1 MTFPP
6 LGESQPDQPDQ
17 PPPTRD
23 GAPDEAPKRP
33 RLARAIKVLRWV
45 LILAV
50 IGFATWYFITIWGDV
65 APVIAEM
72 NPWAIAGSF
81 GVLLVGMV
89 LNVIAWV
96 TLLHGLGHQVPF
108 IRSAQIM
115 LVGQLGKYVPGSAW
129 AYVLQMEIGRQYG
142 VARARVLVAS
152 LYAAGV
158 GVVASLILG
167 AVALPQLSEGYP
179 QLLWLFLLL
188 PVGLACLH
196 PAVMTFL
203 ANLVL
208 KLFRRPPLEK
218 KVRLGTTMG
227 ALAWSLGS
235 YLLYGL
241 HLWLLTSGKA
251 PFTEVLLFAAALG
264 LGFTASL
271 FAFILPSGVGVREAV
286 LIAMTGM
293 VLTVAEA
300 SAIALVSRA
309 MFTAGDLLTAGAAA
323 LAAFL
328 MHRKLHAADA
338 ASAEY
343 SDIVD

>member
-1 MTFPP
+1 MTPEV
-6 LGESQPDQPDQ
+6 G
-17 PPPTRD
+17 R
-23 GAPDEAPKRP
+23 R
-33 RLARAIKVLRWV
+33 RALISRGLKILRWV
-45 LILAV
+45 LVVAV
-50 IGFATWYFITIWGDV
+50 IGFAIWYFATIWNDV
-65 APVIAEM
+65 APIIGQM
-72 NPWAIAGSF
+72 NPWALAASF
-81 GVLLVGMV
+81 LILLFGMV

-96 TLLHGLGHQVPF
+96 TLLHGLGHRVPF

-129 AYVLQMEIGRQYG
+129 AYVLQMELGRQYG

-167 AVALPQLSEGYP
+167 AVVLPHLSEGYP

-208 KLFRRPPLEK
+208 RLFRRPPLEK
-218 KVRLGTTMG
+218 RVRMTTTVG
-227 ALAWSLGS
+227 ALGWSVGS
-235 YLLYGL
+235 YVLYGL
-241 HLWLLTSGKA
+241 HLWLLMPEEL
-251 PFTEVLLFAAALG
+251 PFSEIILLAAALG

-271 FAFILPSGVGVREAV
+271 FAFILPSGAGVREAV
-286 LIAMTGM
+286 IIAITGS

-300 SAIALVSRA
+300 SAVALVSRA
-309 MFTAGDLLTAGAAA
+309 MFTAGDLLTAGVAA
-323 LAAFL
+323 LAAFV
-328 MHRKLHAADA
+328 MHRRLRAADEA
-338 ASAEY
+338 GSEY
-343 SDIVD
+343 SDVLD

>member
-1 MTFPP
+1 MSDPSAEVPAT
-6 LGESQPDQPDQ
+6 
-17 PPPTRD
+17 
-23 GAPDEAPKRP
+23 PDEHLPPATVAPAAGKGRP
-33 RLARAIKVLRWV
+33 RLAAAIKVLRWL

-50 IGFATWYFITIWGDV
+50 VAFAGWYFVNIWDEV
-65 APVIAEM
+65 APAIQRM
-72 NPWAIAGSF
+72 NPLWLVGSF
-81 GVLLVGMV
+81 VVLLVGLVM
-89 LNVIAWV
+89 NVIAWV
-96 TLLHGLGHQVPF
+96 TLLHGLGHPVPF
-108 IRSAQIM
+108 VRSAQIM

-129 AYVLQMEIGRQYG
+129 AYILQMELGRQYG
-142 VARARVLVAS
+142 IARARVLVAS

-167 AVALPQLSEGYP
+167 AAALPQLSQAYP

-218 KVRLGTTMG
+218 RVRMATTLG
-227 ALAWSLGS
+227 ALAWSIGS
-235 YLLYGL
+235 YAMYGL
-241 HLWLLTSGKA
+241 HLWLLTSA
-251 PFTEVLLFAAALG
+251 ETPFSEVLLFAAALG

-286 LIAMTGM
+286 LIGMTGLI
-293 VLTVAEA
+293 LTVGEA

-309 MFTAGDLLTAGAAA
+309 MFTAGDLLTAGVAA

-328 MHRKLHAADA
+328 MHRRLHQSDTAT
-338 ASAEY
+338 SEY
-343 SDIVD
+343 SDVAES